1 MYNNFHSTYW
11 SSSVSILS
19 SQPWSQSFTSLMVDL
34 PQSIKI
40 IPLLNQ
46 VPSWNK
52 SLKGICLSN
61 EKNNSNANNSESNQ
75 YQCLEQLYLPTSTKY
90 SIKASTAQVQNF
102 LFIPCQRFAIKD
114 VNDFVSY
121 LFCHH
126 LPKKKMIF
134 SFSSSSC
141 LVNFAGG
148 PYKMSTLFR
157 RAYYS
162 I

>member
-1 MYNNFHSTYW
+1 M
-11 SSSVSILS
+11 
-19 SQPWSQSFTSLMVDL
+19 
-34 PQSIKI
+34 
-40 IPLLNQ
+40 
-46 VPSWNK
+46 
-52 SLKGICLSN
+52 
-61 EKNNSNANNSESNQ
+61 
-75 YQCLEQLYLPTSTKY
+75 
-90 SIKASTAQVQNF
+90 QNF

-162 I
+162 QSIAKQYTYIAVHSLAEARFFHSGLRTFDPTFASLTLGHLPHLQLQRKSRTLWSAKLQTSNHDIIHSQKLLLLLLQVGV

>member
-1 MYNNFHSTYW
+1 M
-11 SSSVSILS
+11 
-19 SQPWSQSFTSLMVDL
+19 
-34 PQSIKI
+34 
-40 IPLLNQ
+40 
-46 VPSWNK
+46 
-52 SLKGICLSN
+52 
-61 EKNNSNANNSESNQ
+61 
-75 YQCLEQLYLPTSTKY
+75 
-90 SIKASTAQVQNF
+90 QNF

-162 I
+162 QSIAKQYTYIAVHSLAEARFFHSGLRTFDPTFASLTLGHLPHLQLQRKSRTLWSAKLQTSNHDIIHSQKLLLVGTQSVLKIAKNVLSFTSIH